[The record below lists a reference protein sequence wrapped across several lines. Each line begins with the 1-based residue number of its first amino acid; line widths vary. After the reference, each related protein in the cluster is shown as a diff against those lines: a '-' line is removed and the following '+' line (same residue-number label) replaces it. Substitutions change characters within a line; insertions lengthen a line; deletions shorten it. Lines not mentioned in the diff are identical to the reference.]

1 MDSEI
6 SSGLLIEDVKNQK
19 HIYSRIMDV
28 IEQGQIWLCQT
39 LAIILIGVVF
49 LQVLA
54 RFILHWEVIWTL
66 EASIFCFVWTIMLG
80 SSIAVRR
87 GLHYTIDV
95 FPRQHFLIK
104 FMGYISIL
112 ILAVVFTWYGTTFAI
127 AEWKRFSQ
135 PSMIRITFFVSAIP
149 VMGITS
155 VLFILEK
162 IMQDFLSPHKS
173 LE

>member
-1 MDSEI
+1 M
-6 SSGLLIEDVKNQK
+6 
-19 HIYSRIMDV
+19 YSRIMDI
-28 IEQGQIWLCQT
+28 IERGQIWLCQI
-39 LAIILIGVVF
+39 LVIMLIGVVF

-54 RFILHWEVIWTL
+54 RFILHWEVLWTL
-66 EASIFCFVWTIMLG
+66 EASIFCFIWTIMLG

-104 FMGYISIL
+104 FMGYIGIL
-112 ILAVVFTWYGTTFAI
+112 IMAVVFTWYGTTFAI

-149 VMGITS
+149 IMGIS
-155 VLFILEK
+155 SFLFVLEK
-162 IMQDFLSPHKS
+162 IIQELFSYHKN